1 VDVRSPLGV
10 GRQLQEAIPESE
22 LVVIEG
28 AGHVSN
34 PERPERVNDAVR
46 EFCRAHPTGR

>member
-1 VDVRSPLGV
+1 MNVA
-10 GRQLQEAIPESE
+10 RQLQEAIPDTE

-46 EFCRAHPTGR
+46 MVCRAHPPRAG